1 MFFHIFTQFSFIF
14 PSEYKLSQKKT
25 CKPHL
30 LALDELI
37 FLDDPMKEQRE
48 SYTALSQE
56 EKEDVENS
64 IIGDSEDTAGAG
76 NSQNQI
82 FN

>member
-1 MFFHIFTQFSFIF
+1 MFFHVFTQFSFIF
-14 PSEYKLSQKKT
+14 PCEYKSQRKT
-25 CKPHL
+25 CKLHL